1 MLDVLHFYM
10 EEDFDFTTKEESDAK
25 ENLRS
30 TISRVIYDKDY
41 SFSDSSSSSGVNSRK
56 YINKEENEELKPFN
70 PEDPNAFSKK
80 SYIPPTDFDENS
92 SKPFGDVLDSPIG

>member
-10 EEDFDFTTKEESDAK
+10 EEDFDFTTKEESEAK

-30 TISRVIYDKDY
+30 TISRLIYDKDY
-41 SFSDSSSSSGVNSRK
+41 NFSNSSSSSGVNSRK
-56 YINKEENEELKPFN
+56 YISKEENEELKPFN
-70 PEDPNAFSKK
+70 PEDPNAFNKK
-80 SYIPPTDFDENS
+80 SYIPPTDFDANS